1 MLGKFAEIDLHHDVV
16 SNSKMGDLY
25 EELIR
30 RFSKVSDETAGE
42 QFTLREVIQLMVNL
56 LFIEDD
62 DRLAKPGIA
71 TTLFDPGVRHRPGG
85 STTSWPIRHSGSSAR
100 R

>member
-30 RFSKVSDETAGE
+30 RFSKVSDETAG
-42 QFTLREVIQLMVNL
+42 
-56 LFIEDD
+56 D
-62 DRLAKPGIA
+62 GIA